1 MNISANATLDLH
13 GFFWA
18 DKIRLSVKGVCEVN
32 TLLGDMSKTF
42 FMRGIGDAAVFI
54 HRDNFA
60 KSRSE
65 RHDLEAT
72 GICEGRAVP
81 TRPFGESTFFGDF
94 V

>member
-13 GFFWA
+13 GFFWT
-18 DKIRLSVKGVCEVN
+18 DKIWLSVEGICEIYA
-32 TLLGDMSKTF
+32 LLGDMSKTF
-42 FMRGIGDAAVFI
+42 FMGGIGDAAVFI

-60 KSRSE
+60 KSGSE

-72 GICEGRAVP
+72 GIGEGRAVP
-81 TRPFGESTFFGDF
+81 ARPFRKSTFFGDF